1 MGRDSVNIWC
11 DSGNIRCVSG
21 NKPVHHGHQSSQPVH
36 LRLTVQQRQPRAFGL
51 RHLRHR
57 TRDPITNAFTNNDVD
72 PTHTVG
78 SVYEEENFKVIPL

>member
-1 MGRDSVNIWC
+1 
-11 DSGNIRCVSG
+11 
-21 NKPVHHGHQSSQPVH
+21 
-36 LRLTVQQRQPRAFGL
+36 L